1 MLKTL
6 NTITSLISNEGV
18 TSAVTNSLQA
28 LARSLEAQVDRA
40 CDDFARML
48 ESRLQ
53 SERHRYEQVI
63 VTGRDQVK
71 RVDDALDA
79 LRMRGAG
86 ELSAVERLDRV
97 VGAVRTDVTDM
108 RRATNEFSARLDRLE
123 AAGPTDEQPRQDTV
137 EYLEAVLTELK
148 DDWVATLRGI
158 EARLDKLEAQAASPC
173 EGLRELIGWQ
183 SWADAA
189 LRKDTDRVLG
199 VLKRLSALE
208 DAVYNPDSTPVT
220 PRAER
225 IARLDAGREVVERI
239 EALETQ
245 AGEVRNAFGRRLA
258 ALESQVAVLV
268 SQSAAPCEGVNELRD
283 QIEDVAVRAE
293 MRFKSFDNVWQDL
306 ARSVSALAGKVESK

>member
-18 TSAVTNSLQA
+18 TSAVANSLQA

-40 CDDFARML
+40 RDDFARLL
-48 ESRLQ
+48 ENRLQ
-53 SERHRYEQVI
+53 AERHRYEQV
-63 VTGRDQVK
+63 VATGRDQVK

-79 LRMRGAG
+79 LRMRGGG

-123 AAGPTDEQPRQDTV
+123 AAGPTDEQTRQDTV

-158 EARLDKLEAQAASPC
+158 ETRLDKLEA
-173 EGLRELIGWQ
+173 
-183 SWADAA
+183 
-189 LRKDTDRVLG
+189 
-199 VLKRLSALE
+199 
-208 DAVYNPDSTPVT
+208 
-220 PRAER
+220 
-225 IARLDAGREVVERI
+225 
-239 EALETQ
+239 
-245 AGEVRNAFGRRLA
+245 
-258 ALESQVAVLV
+258 QVAVLV

-306 ARSVSALAGKVESK
+306 ARSVSALASKVAGK